1 VDQANI
7 LHNVL
12 PVFLSQGAMFR
23 NASGQIEWF
32 CGPWKQN
39 DQGDEKG
46 PSVELHSFFSSS
58 DPTPTFRPSF
68 AGVISI
74 PELNQL
80 LSDPETLAHE
90 GFLKKLAW
98 EEPSF
103 ESFTKD
109 FQEIKSKINAGEVI
123 KAVPIATSGAKQ
135 SMGSHQIAN
144 LIKEAL
150 KAPKEFFVYGFWDQ
164 TQEKGRSISQ
174 GIIGASPE
182 ILFVRSNKKL
192 YSMALAGT
200 FPKTRSAQELYFD
213 EKESFEHQ
221 VVVEDL
227 FKELSD
233 LGSVKSSGKHVLELP
248 TLNHLRTM
256 FEVELDAE
264 FSHQELIK
272 KLHPT
277 PALGWSP
284 RTAKMDWFQNLHG
297 NNKRQ
302 WFGAPFVWRRTSINA
317 TAIVAIRNLIWKDEK
332 IELTSG
338 CGIVAQSELENEW
351 AELKRKRDSVLKIFG
366 GL

>member
-1 VDQANI
+1 MDQANI

-23 NASGQIEWF
+23 NASGQLEWF
-32 CGPWKQN
+32 CGPWKQV
-39 DQGDEKG
+39 DQSDKKG
-46 PSVELHSFFSSS
+46 PSVELFSFFNGSNPSQS
-58 DPTPTFRPSF
+58 FRPSF
-68 AGVISI
+68 GGVISI
-74 PELNQL
+74 QELNQML
-80 LSDPETLAHE
+80 NDLTSSVPEA
-90 GFLKKLAW
+90 FLKNLNW
-98 EEPSF
+98 QEPDY
-103 ESFTKD
+103 ESFSKD
-109 FQEIKSKINAGEVI
+109 FLEIKNKINSGQVV
-123 KAVPIATSGAKQ
+123 KAVPIATAQAQQ
-135 SMGSHQIAN
+135 SMGSAQIAQH
-144 LIKEAL
+144 LKEVL

-164 TQEKGRSISQ
+164 TQSQ
-174 GIIGASPE
+174 GMIGASPE

-200 FPKTRSAQELYFD
+200 FPKTKSAQELYFD

-256 FEVELDAE
+256 FEVELNSE
-264 FSHQELIK
+264 LEHQDLIQ

-284 RTAKMDWFQNLHG
+284 RNADVDWFQKLEG
-297 NNKRQ
+297 NKNRQ
-302 WFGAPFVWRRTSINA
+302 WFGAPFVWSRSSINA
-317 TAIVAIRNLIWKDEK
+317 TAVVSIRNLIWKKDQL
-332 IELTSG
+332 ELTSG
-338 CGIVAQSELENEW
+338 CGIVAQSELEKEW
-351 AELKRKRDSVLKIFG
+351 AELKRKRESVLKIFG